1 VGHRCFYLNEVSMSI
16 KFDGQV
22 VIVTG
27 SGGGLGRCHA
37 LGFAARGAK
46 VVIADFGGARDGS
59 GGSLVAADDVVAE
72 IKAAGG
78 EAMAS
83 AVNVTDMAQVEAM
96 VSQVMSAWGRVDVLV
111 NNAGIL
117 RDKSFAKLTMEDWKA
132 VLDVHLMGSVHCS
145 RAVWDIMKAQNYGRI
160 IMTTSS
166 TGAYGNFGQTNYGAA
181 KLALVGFQ
189 KSLYLEGMKNNI
201 YVNSILPVAATRMTQ
216 DVMPAEML
224 DMLKPEFVT
233 PAVLFLSSAQAPNN
247 TIISAGAGVY
257 AVAQMV
263 ESEGMYFAP
272 ADQSPENILAHW
284 DKISN
289 PAGQR
294 SLNAGSEHG
303 QKILGLVM
311 RDK

>member
-1 VGHRCFYLNEVSMSI
+1 MSI
-16 KFDGQV
+16 RFDDQV

-27 SGGGLGRCHA
+27 SGGGLGRSHA

-59 GGSLVAADDVVAE
+59 GGSSSAADAVVAE

-78 EAMAS
+78 QAMAS
-83 AVNVTDMAQVEAM
+83 AVNVTDMTQVEAM
-96 VSQVMSAWGRVDVLV
+96 VQQVMSAWGRVDVLV

-117 RDKSFAKLTMEDWKA
+117 RDKSFGKLTMDDWKA

-181 KLALVGFQ
+181 KLGLVGFQ
-189 KSLYLEGMKNNI
+189 KSLYLEGLKNNI
-201 YVNSILPVAATRMTQ
+201 HVNSILPVAATRMTQ
-216 DVMPAEML
+216 DIMPQDML

-233 PAVLFLSSAQAPNN
+233 PAVLFLGSAQAPNN
-247 TIISAGAGVY
+247 TVISAGAGVY

-263 ESEGMYFAP
+263 ETEGIYFAP

-284 DKISN
+284 GKISD

-294 SLNAGSEHG
+294 PLNAGGEHG
-303 QKILGLVM
+303 QKILGKVM
-311 RDK
+311 GHK

>member
-1 VGHRCFYLNEVSMSI
+1 MRDNGFCLNEINMSI
-16 KFDGQV
+16 RFDGQV

-59 GGSLVAADDVVAE
+59 GGSLAAADAVVAE

-78 EAMAS
+78 DAMAS

-96 VSQVMSAWGRVDVLV
+96 MSQVMYAWGRVDVLV

-117 RDKSFAKLTMEDWKA
+117 RDKSFAKLAMNDWKA

-181 KLALVGFQ
+181 KLGLVGFQ
-189 KSLYLEGMKNNI
+189 KSLYLEGLKNNI

-233 PAVLFLSSAQAPNN
+233 PAVLFLGSAQAPNN

-263 ESEGMYFAP
+263 ETEGMYFAP

-284 DKISN
+284 GKISD

-294 SLNAGSEHG
+294 GLNAGSEHG
-303 QKILGLVM
+303 QKILSKVM
-311 RDK
+311 RHR

>member
-1 VGHRCFYLNEVSMSI
+1 MSI
-16 KFDGQV
+16 RFDGQV

-27 SGGGLGRCHA
+27 SGGGLGRSHA

-59 GGSLVAADDVVAE
+59 GGSSSAADAVVAE

-83 AVNVTDMAQVEAM
+83 AVNVTDMTQVQAM
-96 VSQVMSAWGRVDVLV
+96 VQQTMESWGRIDVLV

-117 RDKSFAKLTMEDWKA
+117 RDKSFGKLTMDDWKA
-132 VLDVHLMGSVHCS
+132 VLDVHVMGSVHCS

-166 TGAYGNFGQTNYGAA
+166 SGAYGNFGQTNYGTA
-181 KLALVGFQ
+181 KLGLVGFQ
-189 KSLYLEGMKNNI
+189 KSLYLEGVKNNI
-201 YVNSILPVAATRMTQ
+201 YVNSILPVAATRMTE
-216 DVMPAEML
+216 DVMSPEML
-224 DMLKPEFVT
+224 DMLQPEAVT
-233 PAVLFLSSAQAPNN
+233 PAVLFLGSIQAPNN

-257 AVAQMV
+257 ALAQMV
-263 ESEGMYFAP
+263 ETEGMYFSRS
-272 ADQSPENILAHW
+272 DQTPENILEHW
-284 DKISN
+284 DKIID

-294 SLNAGSEHG
+294 ALQAGGEHA
-303 QKILGLVM
+303 QKMLSKALAQ
-311 RDK
+311 K